1 MEINRNLTREAFY
14 TLATKIA
21 EKEHDD
27 FDIFVAIF
35 ISCNEKCNGISC
47 AHGKKA
53 SLEQFIEEFTASR
66 CPSLRHKPKLFF
78 VQHFSRPKYR
88 HSVVPK
94 RNFADKDTVSFP
106 CNPTSEI
113 DSCPE
118 EADFL
123 LVCVKSTYLA
133 DQSNIVTESLF
144 IQVKDR

>member
-1 MEINRNLTREAFY
+1 MEINRDLTREAFY
-14 TLATKIA
+14 ALATKIA
-21 EKEHDD
+21 KRNHDD

-66 CPSLRHKPKLFF
+66 CPSLQHKPKLFF
-78 VQHFSRPKYR
+78 VQRFSTLKRR
-88 HSVVPK
+88 SVVPK

-123 LVCVKSTYLA
+123 LVCVKSTYPA
-133 DQSNIVTESLF
+133 DQSNIERESLF
-144 IQVKDR
+144 FQVKDR